1 LLEHYAL
8 SDGLR
13 TVDALIA
20 ASAIAYKAALA
31 TANFK
36 HFKNV
41 AGLHIILFEP

>member
-1 LLEHYAL
+1 MTLLV
-8 SDGLR
+8 R

-20 ASAIAYKAALA
+20 ESAVSHKAALA

-41 AGLHIILFEP
+41 AGLHIIRFEP